1 MSAARKKLKRPL
13 TTVDIQLELI
23 VCAFREKG
31 IAIGVARTGKDG
43 PDGEGGLDFLYQKG
57 VILVRDAYLSQVAR
71 LVGGGEALDG
81 LTDGVTLFSLAKAK
95 KTRRAVVAADA
106 DEVLAKKT
114 VP

>member
-1 MSAARKKLKRPL
+1 MSAAREKPKRPL

-57 VILVRDAYLSQVAR
+57 VILVRGSR
-71 LVGGGEALDG
+71 C
-81 LTDGVTLFSLAKAK
+81 
-95 KTRRAVVAADA
+95 
-106 DEVLAKKT
+106 
-114 VP
+114 